1 MLQVEN
7 LTVGYG
13 DNLVLQD
20 INLQLRP
27 SSIMALVGHN
37 GAGKT
42 TLLQAMMGIT
52 CPKAGRVLYKGRDV
66 FNDDISRQEM
76 FFVPDDPYIMPF
88 GSMERLGKYY
98 AAYYPRFNLN
108 LLEKLAGLINIDPR
122 MHISRMSKGM
132 KRQTAI
138 MVGIAAQ
145 TKVLL
150 LDELFDGLDPVMRRL
165 ICSLTLELI
174 SQQGTSVVVSSHNLR
189 ELYELCDRVAI
200 IKNKSIVYETDM
212 DRIAEQWHMFHVFFE
227 KEVTREALAA
237 LQCRDLRLSG
247 GEAAFVTHRPE
258 EEVRALLTQLGAVQI
273 SAQPLTLEEL
283 FLQQMEVQSHDFKD
297 WFK

>member
-1 MLQVEN
+1 LLQVEN
-7 LTVGYG
+7 LAVGYG
-13 DNLVLQD
+13 DTLVLQG

-27 SSIMALVGHN
+27 SSILALIGHN

-52 CPKAGRVLYKGRDV
+52 RPQEGRVLYEGREV
-66 FNDDISRQEM
+66 YNDDISRREM

-88 GSMERLGKYY
+88 GSIARLGKYY
-98 AAYYPRFNLN
+98 AAYYPRFNFK
-108 LLEKLAGLINIDPR
+108 LLEKLAGAINIDPK

-132 KRQTAI
+132 KRQVAI
-138 MVGIAAQ
+138 MIGIATQAR
-145 TKVLL
+145 VLL
-150 LDELFDGLDPVMRRL
+150 LDELFDGLDPVMRKL

-174 SQQGTSVVVSSHNLR
+174 AQQGTSIAVSSHNLR

-200 IKNKSIVYETDM
+200 IKNKEIVYETEM
-212 DRIAEQWHMFHVFFE
+212 DCIAEQWHMFHVFFGGDIAP
-227 KEVTREALAA
+227 EALAP

-258 EEVRALLTQLGAVQI
+258 EEVRAQLVTLGALQI
-273 SAQPLTLEEL
+273 TAQPLTLEEL
-283 FLQQMEVQSHDFKD
+283 FLQQMEVQSHDFQG
-297 WFK
+297 WFS

>member
-7 LTVGYG
+7 LAVGYG
-13 DNLVLQD
+13 DALVLQG

-27 SSIMALVGHN
+27 SSILALIGHN

-52 CPKAGRVLYKGRDV
+52 RPQAGRVLYGGREV

-88 GSMERLGKYY
+88 GSIARLGKYY
-98 AAYYPRFNLN
+98 AAYYPRFNFK
-108 LLEKLAGLINIDPR
+108 LLEKLAGAINIDPK

-132 KRQTAI
+132 KRQVAI
-138 MVGIAAQ
+138 MIGIATQAR
-145 TKVLL
+145 VLL
-150 LDELFDGLDPVMRRL
+150 LDELFDGLDPVMRKL

-174 SQQGTSVVVSSHNLR
+174 SQQGTSIAVSSHNLR

-200 IKNKSIVYETDM
+200 IKNKKIVYETNM
-212 DRIAEQWHMFHVFFE
+212 DCIAEQWHMFHVFFG
-227 KEVTREALAA
+227 RDIAPEALAP

-258 EEVRALLTQLGAVQI
+258 EEARALLTRLGAVQI

-283 FLQQMEVQSHDFKD
+283 FLQQMEVQSHDFQG
-297 WFK
+297 WFS